1 MPAAVPIPGARPIAV
16 DQPAAIARLFLGSS
30 CQCPRLFICTREALV
45 WNRLAAG
52 RYLLT
57 ERWQHGPQDLH
68 LSRTSPR
75 YRKSRR
81 KLDLGDC

>member
-1 MPAAVPIPGARPIAV
+1 MT
-16 DQPAAIARLFLGSS
+16 DTRLFFGSS
-30 CQCPRLFICTREALV
+30 RQCPRLFICTREALV

-52 RYLLT
+52 RYLPT

-75 YRKSRR
+75 CRKRR
-81 KLDLGDC
+81 WKLDFCELLTWHIDLSIGDQDSAYD